1 MNPPNKHPYHP
12 TTPTGE
18 RLASSS
24 KVAVSKVARR
34 LPSWLAPWIQI
45 AKHTNGAFLAFLYVP
60 LKKGMETIILFH
72 LISTYFHIFH
82 THRLDFRR
90 HMYFPVLLSCVL
102 PRPKIVGFTA
112 AIAKTVTWIGPW
124 STNLG
129 SSCFW
134 GWICPEILGM
144 WHPAL
149 HTRWMFKESH
159 CKTWVSTFLAHF
171 YDFPMSES
179 LCSWCFL
186 LDCSKMNTKCI
197 AKWWCYDVVCKT
209 EISECQ
215 FRALPRCPFILQ
227 PTVPKKGC

>member
-1 MNPPNKHPYHP
+1 MFSYIIFSNNNL
-12 TTPTGE
+12 G
-18 RLASSS
+18 
-24 KVAVSKVARR
+24 
-34 LPSWLAPWIQI
+34 
-45 AKHTNGAFLAFLYVP
+45 FL
-60 LKKGMETIILFH
+60 
-72 LISTYFHIFH
+72 STYFHIFH
-82 THRLDFRR
+82 THRLDF
-90 HMYFPVLLSCVL
+90 HPF
-102 PRPKIVGFTA
+102 IAT
-112 AIAKTVTWIGPW
+112 AKTVTWISPW

-197 AKWWCYDVVCKT
+197 AKWWCYDVVCKNG
-209 EISECQ
+209 ISECQ